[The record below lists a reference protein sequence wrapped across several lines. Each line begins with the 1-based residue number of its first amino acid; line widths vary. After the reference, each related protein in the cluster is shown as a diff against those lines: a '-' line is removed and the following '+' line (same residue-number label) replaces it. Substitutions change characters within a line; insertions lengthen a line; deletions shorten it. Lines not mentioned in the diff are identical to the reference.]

1 MSSEDAMIVID
12 EAKNMELV
20 IAAVQSAMSGED
32 VVIVVNGMAVN
43 LVPVE
48 SQADS
53 SHEEDMADISY
64 AESVLSDPSRFVPWD
79 EAKKRLGFSE

>member
-1 MSSEDAMIVID
+1 MIVID

-43 LVPVE
+43 LVPVAP
-48 SQADS
+48 QADP
-53 SHEEDMADISY
+53 SHAQDLADISY
-64 AESVLSDPSRFVPWD
+64 AQTALSDPSRFVPWE
-79 EAKKRLGFSE
+79 EAKKRLGFAE